1 MAIVLLEDVR
11 PALLVEVARPHVV
24 VEDLLGVGDLVRGD
38 HRASEVALDE
48 VLQAEEADLVEL
60 AATALKVLRAASR
73 ERAGASRSEQQSRR
87 QQRWEQQQQRSQQQQ
102 QQQQQ
107 QQKQAGGGGRQGT
120 GVATSARAV
129 SAERAE
135 SGACT
140 GTGACH
146 RSVRRLHQMIVQRKM
161 ARLAAINRVGAW
173 ASRRAG
179 GRWGTYRINILP
191 YPADTA
197 CSG

>member
-1 MAIVLLEDVR
+1 MKYCR
-11 PALLVEVARPHVV
+11 PKKQTSSNLPPRLSKYCER
-24 VEDLLGVGDLVRGD
+24 
-38 HRASEVALDE
+38 
-48 VLQAEEADLVEL
+48 QQ
-60 AATALKVLRAASR
+60 

-173 ASRRAG
+173 VHRVAQAEDGAR
-179 GRWGTYRINILP
+179 TE
-191 YPADTA
+191 
-197 CSG
+197 